1 MLVNSG
7 VGDTRG
13 GLGETGALFGIAQ
26 PTMINTN
33 HSERWKWGN
42 GRTDDK
48 IKRPIASGKKEESMW
63 VSNIIFQHTT
73 AEEKKTIGWKKESCL
88 CTNIWFSY
96 GESVPPD
103 PAFLRCVPRF
113 GATIQCV
120 MMMRRCEKA

>member
-7 VGDTRG
+7 VGDTRV

-73 AEEKKTIGWKKESCL
+73 AEEKKRSGGKKRVVYVRISGFPTVKVYRL
-88 CTNIWFSY
+88 IRHSSDGYPGLVQQFN
-96 GESVPPD
+96 
-103 PAFLRCVPRF
+103 A
-113 GATIQCV
+113 
-120 MMMRRCEKA
+120 